1 MFYSSTEHLS
11 IVLDLTMTS
20 FRLSLLLA
28 HILSPLITVAAFQPL
43 KFVSVRQFG
52 VVQAE
57 STGSLMPAYRPT
69 SSKTARTMVS
79 DAKKEEPSL
88 TDSILFAIG
97 GTTSIFV
104 AGTFFIILAYQRDA
118 FMVSFFIGSILNGV
132 LSKILKKAF
141 NQDRPMTV
149 GVSTEQPS
157 DKGMPSS
164 HAMSLG
170 FIGTFTA
177 LALDWTLVPIVLYGA
192 TSLYYRVQTKLHTK
206 EQVAVGLIVGIFN
219 GVLWRT
225 LVDGSNPLVPQVN
238 IMELVSQH
246 FLDSSGVLP
255 IPYLAVPAI
264 VGALVVGSFERK
276 ISKWI
281 KKLKSK

>member
-1 MFYSSTEHLS
+1 
-11 IVLDLTMTS
+11 
-20 FRLSLLLA
+20 
-28 HILSPLITVAAFQPL
+28 
-43 KFVSVRQFG
+43 
-52 VVQAE
+52 
-57 STGSLMPAYRPT
+57 
-69 SSKTARTMVS
+69 MVS

>member
-1 MFYSSTEHLS
+1 
-11 IVLDLTMTS
+11 
-20 FRLSLLLA
+20 
-28 HILSPLITVAAFQPL
+28 
-43 KFVSVRQFG
+43 
-52 VVQAE
+52 
-57 STGSLMPAYRPT
+57 
-69 SSKTARTMVS
+69 MVS
-79 DAKKEEPSL
+79 DAKEEEPSL
-88 TDSILFAIG
+88 TDRILFAIG
-97 GTTSIFV
+97 GTTSMVV
-104 AGTFFIILAYQRDA
+104 AGTFFFVLAYQRDA
-118 FMVSFFIGSILNGV
+118 LMVSFFIGSILNGL
-132 LSKILKKAF
+132 LSKVLKKVL
-141 NQDRPMTV
+141 NQDRPMAV
-149 GVSTEQPS
+149 GLSVVKPS

-177 LALDWTLVPIVLYGA
+177 LAIDWTLVPIVLYGSM
-192 TSLYYRVQTKLHTK
+192 SLYYRVQTKLHSM

-219 GVLWRT
+219 GALWST
-225 LVDGSNPLVPQVN
+225 LVDGSNPLLPQVN

-276 ISKWI
+276 VSKWI